1 MTPCDELGFLLVTHF
16 APIHVY
22 NQMTL
27 RTEAFTQSS
36 FYAQV
41 FLHREVCAQRDFC
54 TRTPLHTDVFTQ
66 RRKFLQTDA
75 LYQDSFAHI
84 NKGHVSAFTHRTF
97 ATETL
102 AQNNCYTQIFWGQK
116 KHT

>member
-1 MTPCDELGFLLVTHF
+1 M
-16 APIHVY
+16 
-22 NQMTL
+22 
-27 RTEAFTQSS
+27 
-36 FYAQV
+36 
-41 FLHREVCAQRDFC
+41 HRETFVHGHLY
-54 TRTPLHTDVFTQ
+54 THVFTQ

-84 NKGHVSAFTHRTF
+84 NKGHVGVFTHRTF